1 MPNIC
6 KDALDAPHYD
16 AKSIDRG
23 ETLTTVM
30 VKEIFTET
38 VKAHVMRSLA
48 AVRGIDE
55 ISYLLT
61 KTEIDCPADA
71 FTYFTAV
78 CYTAENKVIY
88 EQLALE

>member
-1 MPNIC
+1 M
-6 KDALDAPHYD
+6 K
-16 AKSIDRG
+16 
-23 ETLTTVM
+23 
-30 VKEIFTET
+30 
-38 VKAHVMRSLA
+38 SLA
-48 AVRGIDE
+48 EVRRIDE

-71 FTYFTAV
+71 FTYLTAV